1 MNAIL
6 NEMNARS
13 LASGARHQKGV
24 ATLMVALVI
33 LAILTLIVLASTG
46 MSLFEQ
52 RTATNENRQRLAD
65 QAARYSLNLTG
76 EFFKAN
82 IANVAS
88 TQFGGW
94 LATNTN
100 HWTRCDS
107 VMDSVTKIAPDLAD
121 GSPHPCM
128 AEPNATRRAE
138 LYFYSYNHGL
148 GDNSLVPFDSLVP
161 SAGKLATMG
170 GAAGFPTSAKV
181 RALLCRIDT
190 TLTAIDFGPDGVLG
204 GGDDKTVYAPGCK
217 VAPNSASDNRISLT
231 LITRAQLDNESAVAE
246 AKETWASFNSV
257 AATSTVPLVASG
269 GVNMQGNVEIVTSP
283 NGAGYGLPVSMWS
296 AENVDVDKN
305 PNLPGGGSAASI
317 SSCQLGEFLSKPTR
331 KPTPGPPTP
340 LSELKTT
347 CVSDN
352 TACGCPAA
360 QSGSTDFLSG
370 KVSPASNYCC
380 ENVDILDID
389 CGNGSPNPTPDI
401 QFFPGMGHLYSG
413 TPTSCTQGA
422 VHAYDHQYDAAK
434 SADYNASAA
443 SDDSLFEWVFGV
455 SYESVSMGAGGNGQ
469 TLTNCGSAGNENC
482 AIYALTSADQLNAQ
496 QVTCAEIQAI
506 GAEAV
511 GLYYVTDS
519 PSAGPNGCQLPDQ
532 IGSPEAQ
539 AIVVLDDMAKVN
551 QTVFYGMLVVRSNTK
566 TADLHVTGK
575 AFVFGSVVVEG
586 STTGNGGATIVFDP
600 TQTSAPGEKLPEQ
613 TRLARLAGSWLDGRS
628 GGF

>member
-1 MNAIL
+1 MNSTHTPIVG
-6 NEMNARS
+6 NAAAPATQR
-13 LASGARHQKGV
+13 GV

-33 LAILTLIVLASTG
+33 LAILTVIVLASTG
-46 MSLFEQ
+46 MSIFEQ

-65 QAARYSLNLTG
+65 QAARYSLNMTG

-82 IANVAS
+82 IANVGS
-88 TQFGGW
+88 SQFGGW
-94 LATNTN
+94 LATSTKR
-100 HWTRCDS
+100 WTKCTT
-107 VMDSVTKIAPDLAD
+107 VMDATTKIAANLAD

-128 AEPNATRRAE
+128 AETNATRRAE
-138 LYFYSYNHGL
+138 LYFYNFNHGL
-148 GDNSLVPFDSLVP
+148 SDNFLVPFDSLTP
-161 SAGKLATMG
+161 AAGKLTTVG
-170 GAAGFPTSAKV
+170 GAAGFPSSAKV

-190 TLTAIDFGPDGVLG
+190 TLTEIDFGPDGVLG
-204 GGDDKTVYAPGCK
+204 GGDDTTVYAPDCK
-217 VAPNSASDNRISLT
+217 ADPNGASDNRISLT
-231 LITRAQLDNESAVAE
+231 FITRAQLDNEAAVAE

-257 AATSTVPLVASG
+257 ATTSTVPLVASG
-269 GVNMQGNVEIVTSP
+269 GVDMQGNVEIVTSP

-317 SSCQLGEFLSKPTR
+317 SSCQLGEFLNKPYRDHGST
-331 KPTPGPPTP
+331 PTP

-347 CVSDN
+347 CVASN

-389 CGNGSPNPTPDI
+389 CGNGSPNPNPDI
-401 QFFPGMGHLYSG
+401 QFFPGMGHVYTG
-413 TPTSCTQGA
+413 TPVACVKGA
-422 VHAYDHQYDAAK
+422 AQAYDHAYDAAK
-434 SADYNASAA
+434 SADYNASAL

-455 SYESVSMGAGGNGQ
+455 PYESISMNAGGNGQ
-469 TLTNCGSAGNENC
+469 TLTNCGPANNQNC

-496 QVTCAEIQAI
+496 LVSCAEINAI

-519 PSAGPNGCQLPDQ
+519 VASGANGCQLPAQ
-532 IGSPEAQ
+532 VGSPEAQ
-539 AIVVLDDMAKVN
+539 AIVVLDDKAKVN
-551 QTVFYGMLVVRSNTK
+551 QTVFYGMLMVRSNTRA
-566 TADLHVTGK
+566 ADLHITGK
-575 AFVFGSVVVEG
+575 AYVFGSVVVEG
-586 STTGNGGATIVFDP
+586 STTGNGGATIVYDP
-600 TQTSAPGEKLPEQ
+600 TQASAPGEKLPEQ
-613 TRLARLAGSWLDGRS
+613 TRLGRLAGSWLDGRG

>member
-1 MNAIL
+1 MTPIRKA
-6 NEMNARS
+6 MFAPRV
-13 LASGARHQKGV
+13 ASGVRRQKGV

-33 LAILTLIVLASTG
+33 LAILTVIVLASTG

-82 IANVAS
+82 ITNVAS

-94 LATNTN
+94 LATNTV
-100 HWTRCDS
+100 HWAKCVT
-107 VMDSVTKIAPDLAD
+107 VMDATTKVAPDLAD

-128 AEPNATRRAE
+128 AEPDPTRRAE

-161 SAGKLATMG
+161 SAGKLTTVG
-170 GAAGFPTSAKV
+170 GAAGFPASAKV

-204 GGDDKTVYAPGCK
+204 GGDDTTVYSPGCK
-217 VAPNSASDNRISLT
+217 AEPNSASDNRISLT

-257 AATSTVPLVASG
+257 ASTSTVPLVASG
-269 GVNMQGNVEIVTSP
+269 GVDMQGNVEIVTSP

-317 SSCQLGEFLSKPTR
+317 SSCQLGDFLNKPYRDHGST
-331 KPTPGPPTP
+331 PTP

-347 CVSDN
+347 CVANN

-370 KVSPASNYCC
+370 KISPASNYCC
-380 ENVDILDID
+380 ENVDILDVD

-401 QFFPGMGHLYSG
+401 QFFPGMGHAYSG
-413 TPTSCTQGA
+413 TPSSCVKGA
-422 VHAYDHQYDAAK
+422 AAAYDHAYDASK
-434 SADYNASAA
+434 SAEYNASAI

-455 SYESVSMGAGGNGQ
+455 SFESVSMNAGGNGQ
-469 TLTNCGSAGNENC
+469 TLSNCGSAGNENC
-482 AIYALTSADQLNAQ
+482 AIYALTSSDQLNAQ

-519 PSAGPNGCQLPDQ
+519 PTAGANGCQLPAQ

-551 QTVFYGMLVVRSNTK
+551 QTVFYGMLMIRSNTK
-566 TADLHVTGK
+566 TADLHITGK
-575 AFVFGSVVVEG
+575 AYVFGSVVVEG

-600 TQTSAPGEKLPEQ
+600 TQASAPGEKLPEQ
-613 TRLARLAGSWLDGRS
+613 TRLVRLAGSWLDGRS